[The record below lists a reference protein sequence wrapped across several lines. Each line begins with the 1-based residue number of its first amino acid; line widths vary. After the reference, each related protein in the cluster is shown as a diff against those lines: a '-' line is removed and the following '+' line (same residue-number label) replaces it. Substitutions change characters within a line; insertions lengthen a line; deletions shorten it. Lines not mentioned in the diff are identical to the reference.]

1 MKELENA
8 SEKIR
13 SGYALAL
20 GALPEFLV
28 SGNLMEILRGLIK
41 AAVIVPKQEAFV
53 EGRRDAVKAITRY
66 VARFTNS
73 CQFSLV
79 FLFCQ
84 L

>member
-28 SGNLMEILRGLIK
+28 SGNLMIILRALFKG
-41 AAVIVPKQEAFV
+41 ATIVPKQEAFV
-53 EGRRDAVKAITRY
+53 ESRRDAVKAITRY
-66 VARFTNS
+66 FA
-73 CQFSLV
+73 
-79 FLFCQ
+79 
-84 L
+84 